1 MRKIL
6 CGTPK
11 QHCSGSATPVSAW
24 LGGQSSQKAHN
35 DAPDAFRCYA
45 RYLTGVVGAEQ
56 IGGREF
62 RMPPGNSLNVEGV
75 LVLTK
80 QSRFGAELR
89 AGKTSEK
96 GGGKRV
102 MPKSGSGVMI

>member
-11 QHCSGSATPVSAW
+11 QNCSGSTTPVSAW
-24 LGGQSSQKAHN
+24 IGGLAGQKTHN
-35 DAPDAFRCYA
+35 DARDAFRCYS
-45 RYLTGVVGAEQ
+45 RYLVNTLGAEQ
-56 IGGREF
+56 VGGREF
-62 RMPPGNSLNVEGV
+62 RLPPGNPLNVEGV

-80 QSRFGAELR
+80 QSRFGSELR
-89 AGKTSEK
+89 GGKTSEK

-102 MPKSGSGVMI
+102 MPKSGSGVFV